1 MSRDAFTAA
10 LRNTLKEIGNICPD
24 VKCSFLFTT
33 DGILVAG
40 DAQAEDTVMEK
51 AVRLFQNAAENAA
64 IIGGLNTFSIVG
76 DNGRVYVSC
85 ANDMY
90 LAMVTSKDADMP
102 YLRSV
107 TRVIIPTILKL
118 LESIVPTPLKFV
130 PSSQLVADNLSGFR
144 SKITGDTVEI
154 DHETLNQ
161 WSKLL
166 NGRGVGEVEI
176 EAFSGKQA
184 RCRVRAIE
192 DSALEGKGLIRIPE
206 KAFQALEV
214 KKGELVRVKPIAH

>member
-1 MSRDAFTAA
+1 LSRDVFATA
-10 LRNTLKEIGNICPD
+10 LENSLKEIRNICPD
-24 VKCSFLFTT
+24 VKCSFLFTR
-33 DGILVAG
+33 DGALVAR
-40 DAQAEDTVMEK
+40 DAQADDTLMEK
-51 AVRLFQNAAENAA
+51 AVRLFQNVSEKATM
-64 IIGGLNTFSIVG
+64 IGGLNTFLIDG

-130 PSSQLVADNLSGFR
+130 PSIQLVADNLSGLR
-144 SKITGDTVEI
+144 SKFAGDTVEI
-154 DHETLNQ
+154 DHETLDQ
-161 WSKLL
+161 WSKLF
-166 NGRGVGEVEI
+166 NGRGVSEVEI

-184 RCRVRAIE
+184 RCRVRAVE
-192 DSALEGKGLIRIPE
+192 DMALEGKGLIRIPE

-214 KKGELVRVKPIAH
+214 KKGELVRVKPMAR